1 MNKYIL
7 KDLTNSIFEFDTLE
21 EAEKRFNEFPNS
33 TEIIQKDSNGNA
45 KIIASRTHKE
55 IGVIEIN
62 NKCVYLKVPFF
73 QPSDKPEIRISK
85 IGETPE
91 KLRSKMDVI
100 DEKWEN

>member
-1 MNKYIL
+1 MFL
-7 KDLTNSIFEFDTLE
+7 VKDLSNIIYDFNNLSDAESRFD
-21 EAEKRFNEFPNS
+21 EFPNS
-33 TEIIQKDSNGNA
+33 TEIILNDINGNN
-45 KIIASRTHKE
+45 KIVKNRAHKE

-100 DEKWEN
+100 DEKWES